1 MAWLWVAL
9 GGATGAVLRF
19 KVGAL
24 VGRNLGVAFPY
35 GTLSVNLLGS
45 FVIGLL
51 WVIFNQQAWAN
62 PALKQLFIVGV
73 LGGFTTFSSF
83 SLDSILLLQQERY
96 MAAFSYVSVSLLG
109 CLAATALGIWAAK
122 SFI

>member
-9 GGATGAVLRF
+9 GGAIGAVLRF

-24 VGRNLGVAFPY
+24 AGRNLGTALPY

-45 FVIGLL
+45 FIIGLL

-62 PALKQLFIVGV
+62 PVLKQLFIVGV

-83 SLDSILLLQQERY
+83 SLDSVLLLQQERY
-96 MAAFSYVSVSLLG
+96 IAAFSYVSVSLLG
-109 CLAATALGIWAAK
+109 CLAATAVGIWAAK